1 MTPDAPKSPARIPS
15 KPANPSPLV
24 RTAGG
29 VVVLAT
35 LTTGGCQSTSS
46 GEWSTKHQSMS
57 VEKSAELASRQQ
69 SARLPVPDISKPSE
83 EVASESVTEPTGD
96 TTAETVEVVAVVEV
110 PVEAAPEPVA
120 EPAPEPAPEPAS
132 EPAPEPEPAVEPAS
146 EPAASEP
153 QPSVEPSPA
162 PAPEP
167 AAEPAPEPA
176 PEPLPPPEPVPVPA
190 PVGVTDAPPATDVV
204 LREPAL
210 PDPMTASMS
219 PRDAAVQLLATAASS
234 PYAALRANAVEGLAK
249 APDSLRPLI
258 GRALTDNNR
267 GVRFVAANVV
277 AKAGLCDQSN
287 LLEPLV
293 RDESDSV
300 RAGAIAALV
309 ECGVKVDQS
318 SLAGM
323 LRSDDPEVRA
333 NAYLALGMIGNR
345 SAAPMIR
352 ESLGRGMRLVNPL
365 RVKLVELQG
374 GEALVRLGDTAEIE
388 PIRAALFAPGE
399 QGELT
404 VLACQILGR
413 LGDQQSQGALFRIGR
428 PTGEDVRP
436 VEIRLAALRALA
448 DLGAP
453 DRAQLFQLATA
464 SLKDMSP
471 MVRAQACFTVGAI
484 GGEAAVQSLVPLMAD
499 LDPNVQ
505 VAAAVAILAADSR
518 R

>member
-1 MTPDAPKSPARIPS
+1 MTSDSPIPS
-15 KPANPSPLV
+15 ARTPSKATNPISLA

-35 LTTGGCQSTSS
+35 LTSGGCQSASS

-57 VEKSAELASRQQ
+57 VERSAELASQQ
-69 SARLPVPDISKPSE
+69 ESARLPVPEIAKPVEASAPNGDSE
-83 EVASESVTEPTGD
+83 AGAGANSDAQPATNV
-96 TTAETVEVVAVVEV
+96 ETVEIVAVVDV
-110 PVEAAPEPVA
+110 PADTAPEPM
-120 EPAPEPAPEPAS
+120 PEPVS
-132 EPAPEPEPAVEPAS
+132 EPVS
-146 EPAASEP
+146 EPVGEP
-153 QPSVEPSPA
+153 VG
-162 PAPEP
+162 EP
-167 AAEPAPEPA
+167 AAEPAPP
-176 PEPLPPPEPVPVPA
+176 PEPLPPPESA
-190 PVGVTDAPPATDVV
+190 PTTAPEGVTDAPPATDVV
-204 LREPAL
+204 LREPSL

-219 PRDAAVQLLATAASS
+219 PRDAAIQLLSTATSS
-234 PYAALRANAVEGLAK
+234 PYAALRANAFEGLSK
-249 APDSLRPLI
+249 APDALRPLI

-277 AKAGLCDQSN
+277 ARAGLCDQSN

-300 RAGAIAALV
+300 RAGAIAGLV

-318 SLAGM
+318 PLAGM

-333 NAYLALGMIGNR
+333 NAYLALGMVGNR

-413 LGDQQSQGALFRIGR
+413 LGDQQSQGALFRLAR
-428 PTGEDVRP
+428 PSGEDVRP

-453 DRAQLFQLATA
+453 DRAQLLQLGVA
-464 SLKDMSP
+464 SLKDLSP

-484 GGEAAVQSLVPLMAD
+484 GGDSAVRSLVPLMAD

-505 VAAAVAILAADSR
+505 VAAAVAILTADSR

>member
-1 MTPDAPKSPARIPS
+1 MNPDAPSPSARPAS
-15 KPANPSPLV
+15 KPNVPGPLS

-29 VVVLAT
+29 AIVLAT
-35 LTTGGCQSTSS
+35 LTAAGCQTASS

-57 VEKSAELASRQQ
+57 VERSAELARQRED
-69 SARLPVPDISKPSE
+69 ARLPVPEIAKA
-83 EVASESVTEPTGD
+83 AS
-96 TTAETVEVVAVVEV
+96 
-110 PVEAAPEPVA
+110 
-120 EPAPEPAPEPAS
+120 EPAPEPAPEP
-132 EPAPEPEPAVEPAS
+132 PADTVVEEVTVVVEVPSEPEPAVEPA
-146 EPAASEP
+146 P
-153 QPSVEPSPA
+153 Q
-162 PAPEP
+162 
-167 AAEPAPEPA
+167 PEPA
-176 PEPLPPPEPVPVPA
+176 PEPIAEPEPAPEPVPPPEPV
-190 PVGVTDAPPATDVV
+190 GQTDAPPATALV
-204 LREPAL
+204 EQPPAL

-219 PRDAAVQLLATAASS
+219 PHEAASELLATAMSS
-234 PYAALRANAVEGLAK
+234 PYAAIRANAIEGLAK
-249 APDSLRPLI
+249 NPEALRPLV
-258 GRALTDNNR
+258 GRALVDVNR
-267 GVRFVAANVV
+267 GVRFVAAGVIG
-277 AKAGLCDQSN
+277 KAGLCDQAH

-309 ECGVKVDQS
+309 ECGAKVDQS
-318 SLAGM
+318 PLAGM
-323 LRSDDPEVRA
+323 LRSDDPEIRA

-374 GEALVRLGDTAEIE
+374 GEALVRLGDMAEIE

-413 LGDQQSQGALFRIGR
+413 LGDHQSQGAMYRLAR
-428 PTGEDVRP
+428 PAGEDVRP

-448 DLGAP
+448 DLGVP
-453 DRAQLFQLATA
+453 DRNQLLQLSAP
-464 SLKDMSP
+464 SLKDLSP
-471 MVRAQACFTVGAI
+471 MIRAQACFTVGAI
-484 GGEAAVQSLVPLMAD
+484 GGDAAVNALVPLMAD

-505 VAAAVAILAADSR
+505 VAAAGAILAAEAR